1 MTTLKE
7 LGEMLIEVADNGR
20 ELQRNEVESWRDVDL
35 EAYNINVH
43 REYRLKP
50 KVTYYRAYKHR
61 GLETLD
67 SASTPF
73 PSVNSWLHD
82 LDSHDLEHI
91 HDFEV
96 ES

>member
-1 MTTLKE
+1 MTTLRE

-20 ELQRNEVESWRDVDL
+20 VLQRNEVESWRDVDL

-50 KVTYYRAYKHR
+50 KVTYYRAYTHR
-61 GLETLD
+61 GLLTLD
-67 SASTPF
+67 SSDVPWEEFCTWKKMF
-73 PSVNSWLHD
+73 DDNVV
-82 LDSHDLEHI
+82 EFI

-96 ES
+96 SE